1 MSLKSITTGVA
12 AAALVGA
19 AAVGVTSIAAVP
31 TSVSPAITPVVFG
44 APLPLDND
52 PDLAGQL
59 TGLLN
64 QLANAPT
71 ITENAGLIQGGVGI
85 FEGRTANRLLTQ
97 AHQNG
102 DFPLNLTVTNVSPPA
117 PDGSVTVP
125 ANAAVPADWAI
136 RCGTAKVNKRHNN
149 APTKSRVQGVLDS
162 IFLNSPL
169 DCMPFSILQ
178 TLRGRIAPKR
188 GSSQSAFCKMLSN
201 HLKQSDYSGDS
212 IRQVMY

>member
-19 AAVGVTSIAAVP
+19 AAVGVTSTAAVP

-85 FEGRTANRLLTQ
+85 FEGRTANRLLAQ

-117 PDGSVTVP
+117 PDGSVTGTVNVSGPKTPPTTQQMTFVP
-125 ANAAVPADWAI
+125 
-136 RCGTAKVNKRHNN
+136 GG
-149 APTKSRVQGVLDS
+149 PTGWQVSKSSAMSV
-162 IFLNSPL
+162 
-169 DCMPFSILQ
+169 M
-178 TLRGRIAPKR
+178 
-188 GSSQSAFCKMLSN
+188 QSALS
-201 HLKQSDYSGDS
+201 SSG
-212 IRQVMY
+212 